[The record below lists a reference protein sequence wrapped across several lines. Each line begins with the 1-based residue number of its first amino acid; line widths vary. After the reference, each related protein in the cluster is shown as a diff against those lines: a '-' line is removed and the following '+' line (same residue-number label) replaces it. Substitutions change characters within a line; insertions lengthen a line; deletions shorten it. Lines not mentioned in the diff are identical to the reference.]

1 MIFLFIWMI
10 IIIPISWYY
19 SFQAL
24 ENRKEEYLGKVYRVM
39 MTPMPFDKKYF
50 TEKGLEYRKKALVA
64 GWIGVTGFIIIAIII
79 SIGNA
84 LTTR

>member
-1 MIFLFIWMI
+1 
-10 IIIPISWYY
+10 
-19 SFQAL
+19 
-24 ENRKEEYLGKVYRVM
+24 

-64 GWIGVTGFIIIAIII
+64 GWIGVAGFIIIAIII
-79 SIGNA
+79 STVNA